1 MPMLSNWKK
10 YLPYVD
16 LWVDLG
22 VLQVMT
28 DIMYE
33 NIMNQTFEY
42 LVISVTVMRRWG
54 FRFKL
59 YSRMR

>member
-22 VLQVMT
+22 VLKVMT